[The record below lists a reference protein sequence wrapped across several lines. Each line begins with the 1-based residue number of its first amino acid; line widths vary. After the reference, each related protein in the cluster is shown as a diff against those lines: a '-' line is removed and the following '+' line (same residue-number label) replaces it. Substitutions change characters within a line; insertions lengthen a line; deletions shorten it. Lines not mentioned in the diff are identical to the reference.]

1 MKFSKVLKAMLR
13 KVDHWSTVNETQ
25 DEVASEMTSE
35 PNSNTSLAEH
45 REILSASIA
54 HERRLPIYSASNTY
68 ALQLS
73 NFEESPS
80 DSPTSNIGMIGNI
93 LNDPTGLDWV
103 SDYLYSVEYILIKT
117 NRVYG
122 IAIFKGAAILLMH
135 RLRYILLIRTFLFRQ
150 LDLSPIWTA
159 VDDH

>member
-54 HERRLPIYSASNTY
+54 HERRLPTYSASNTY

-93 LNDPTGLDWV
+93 LNDPTGLDW
-103 SDYLYSVEYILIKT
+103 SLWDSNFQGSSNFIDASAPLYSSDPY
-117 NRVYG
+117 
-122 IAIFKGAAILLMH
+122 FPFQAAG
-135 RLRYILLIRTFLFRQ
+135 FESN
-150 LDLSPIWTA
+150 LDGS
-159 VDDH
+159 